1 MKKYGLFIAV
11 LALIC
16 FVTPVMA
23 QSTSSSIINT
33 EPSLA
38 ERWYLGGGFQLDIPN
53 FKTEYVTVEGDDDLG
68 VSDFDNTWGL
78 QLKAGY
84 NILDYLAVEGIFQ
97 YHRKFEWESDNY
109 SDPDLGT
116 VSGKVEVSG
125 FDFSVNLK
133 GILPL
138 GIFRPYAVAG
148 LGFMRGKAKAT
159 GTYDSPWTA
168 PVSYSETQ
176 SDSGPMGRIGI
187 GCDVFVSENFG
198 IEAEVAYN
206 AGMGDID
213 YARFTAL
220 SAGVIILL

>member
-1 MKKYGLFIAV
+1 MKKYGLFIAA

-16 FVTPVMA
+16 FITPAMA

-33 EPSLA
+33 EPSTA

-53 FKTEYVTVEGDDDLG
+53 FKTYNEVVDGEDIDVDN
-68 VSDFDNTWGL
+68 FDNTWGL

-84 NILDYLAVEGIFQ
+84 YILDYVAVEGLFQ
-97 YHRKFEWESDNY
+97 YHRKFEWDSDSY
-109 SDPDLGT
+109 SDPVLGT
-116 VSGKVEVSG
+116 VSGKIEVSG
-125 FDFSVNLK
+125 FDFSVNVK

-148 LGFMRGKAKAT
+148 FGFMRGKAKAT
-159 GTYDSPWTA
+159 GTYDSPWA
-168 PVSYSETQ
+168 PPVSYSESQ
-176 SDSGPMGRIGI
+176 SHSGPMGRIGI

>member
-1 MKKYGLFIAV
+1 MKKYGLFIAA
-11 LALIC
+11 LALLC
-16 FVTPVMA
+16 FITPAMA
-23 QSTSSSIINT
+23 QSTKTSIFNT
-33 EPSLA
+33 EPSMA
-38 ERWYLGGGFQLDIPN
+38 ERWYLGGGFQLDIPS
-53 FKTEYVTVEGDDDLG
+53 FKTYNEVVDGEDIDVD
-68 VSDFDNTWGL
+68 DFDNTWGL

-84 NILDYLAVEGIFQ
+84 YILDYLAIEGLFQ
-97 YHRKFEWESDNY
+97 YHRKFEWESDSY

-116 VSGKVEVSG
+116 VSGKIEVSG
-125 FDFSVNLK
+125 FDFSVNVK
-133 GILPL
+133 GILPF

-159 GTYDSPWTA
+159 GTYDSPWA
-168 PVSYSETQ
+168 PPVSYSESE

-187 GCDVFVSENFG
+187 GCDVFVSESFG
-198 IEAEVAYN
+198 LEAEVAYN

>member
-1 MKKYGLFIAV
+1 MKKYGLFIAL
-11 LALIC
+11 LAVIFLI
-16 FVTPVMA
+16 TPAMA
-23 QSTSSSIINT
+23 QSKKNSIFNT
-33 EPSLA
+33 EPSME
-38 ERWYLGGGFQLDIPN
+38 ERWYLGGGFQLDIPI
-53 FKTEYVTVEGDDDLG
+53 FKTYNEVVDGEDIDVD
-68 VSDFDNTWGL
+68 DFDNTWGL

-84 NILDYLAVEGIFQ
+84 YILDYLAVEGLFQ
-97 YHRKFEWESDNY
+97 YHRKFEWESDSY

-125 FDFSVNLK
+125 FDFSVNVK

-159 GTYDSPWTA
+159 VTYDSHWG
-168 PVSYSETQ
+168 PVSGSESQ

-187 GCDVFVSENFG
+187 GCDVFVSENLG

>member
-1 MKKYGLFIAV
+1 
-11 LALIC
+11 
-16 FVTPVMA
+16 MA
-23 QSTSSSIINT
+23 QTSGN
-33 EPSLA
+33 SLFNPVP
-38 ERWYLGGGFQLDIPN
+38 ELKQHWYLGGGFQLDIPN
-53 FKTEYVTVEGDDDLG
+53 FKAYSETVDGEDID
-68 VSDFDNTWGL
+68 VNDFDNTWGL

-84 NILDYLAVEGIFQ
+84 NILDYLAVEGLFQ
-97 YHRKFEWESDNY
+97 YHRKFEWESDSY

-148 LGFMRGKAKAT
+148 LGFMRGRAKAT
-159 GTYDSPWTA
+159 GTYDSRWTG

-187 GCDVFVSENFG
+187 GCDVFVSDNFG

>member
-1 MKKYGLFIAV
+1 MKKYVLFIAV
-11 LALIC
+11 LAVIC
-16 FVTPVMA
+16 SVTPVMA

-38 ERWYLGGGFQLDIPN
+38 ERWYLGGGFQLDIPS
-53 FKTEYVTVEGDDDLG
+53 FKDYNETVDGEDID
-68 VSDFDNTWGL
+68 VNDFDNTWGL

-84 NILDYLAVEGIFQ
+84 NILDYLAVEGLFQ
-97 YHRKFEWESDNY
+97 YHRKFEWESDDY

-159 GTYDSPWTA
+159 GSYDSPWTA
-168 PVSYSETQ
+168 PVSYSENQ

-187 GCDVFVSENFG
+187 GCDVFVAENFG
-198 IEAEVAYN
+198 IEAEIAYN